1 MWAARQLHVVTAATQ
16 RYGSLHSQLFASSP
30 TGESVSRMQAEEGGA
45 NTLHGR
51 LTLHI
56 RHMPTEYAGLERAAD
71 INGDNDG
78 NSTAGSIAVSSR
90 RPCWQPARVG
100 ARWEMGEIEYSSVC
114 CC

>member
-1 MWAARQLHVVTAATQ
+1 M
-16 RYGSLHSQLFASSP
+16 
-30 TGESVSRMQAEEGGA
+30 SRMQAEEGGA

-71 INGDNDG
+71 INNGDNDG

-90 RPCWQPARVG
+90 RPCCKRREWAG
-100 ARWEMGEIEYSSVC
+100 AGRG
-114 CC
+114 

>member
-1 MWAARQLHVVTAATQ
+1 M
-16 RYGSLHSQLFASSP
+16 
-30 TGESVSRMQAEEGGA
+30 SRVQAEEGGA

-90 RPCWQPARVG
+90 FAGLAATGTSGRAL
-100 ARWEMGEIEYSSVC
+100 EDGEIEYSSVC
-114 CC
+114 SCCC

>member
-1 MWAARQLHVVTAATQ
+1 
-16 RYGSLHSQLFASSP
+16 
-30 TGESVSRMQAEEGGA
+30 MQAEEGGA

-78 NSTAGSIAVSSR
+78 NSTAGSIAVSSA
-90 RPCWQPARVG
+90 RPCCNRHEWAG
-100 ARWEMGEIEYSSVC
+100 AERW
-114 CC
+114 